1 MLTNKDKQNL
11 IDLLDDLKPIKQE
24 IIKDVFLLQGFALGD
39 SEHSLLQDLQ
49 AVIAVAPLRQM
60 MTKMGFAMSAAM
72 TNCGALGWVS
82 DAKGYRYDGK
92 NPQTYQPWPSM
103 PASFLQLATSAAAAC
118 GFEDFVPDA
127 CLINQYKAGAS
138 MGLHQ
143 DKNELDFT
151 QPIVSVSLG
160 MPASFQFGGLKRS
173 DKTLKIL
180 VNHGDIVVWGGE
192 ARLKFHGIM
201 PLKANNH
208 AVLGHYRFNLTFR
221 RAG

>member
-1 MLTNKDKQNL
+1 M

-24 IIKDVFLLQGFALGD
+24 IIKDVFLLQGFALGA
-39 SEHSLLQDLQ
+39 SEHLLLTDLE
-49 AVIAVAPLRQM
+49 AVIAAAPLRNM

-72 TNCGALGWVS
+72 TNCGDLGWVS

-92 NPQTYQPWPSM
+92 NPQTNQPWPSI
-103 PASFLQLATSAAAAC
+103 PASLLQLATSAAAAC

-160 MPASFQFGGLKRS
+160 MPATFQFGGLKRS
-173 DKTLKIL
+173 DKTLKIP